1 MFDLENSIA
10 DWRKHMLTAGI
21 KTPVPLEELE
31 SHLREEIEQQMKSGL
46 NEQKAFEIATGKI
59 GQASPLKKEFKKVN
73 EADKAQQRKR
83 AGIIFAGSLGLYSL
97 IFTRLLIKSDLTS
110 NERLL
115 GFASV
120 ATTLFLVYVV
130 WQIAPRFFP
139 FIANKAV
146 QSALGL
152 LGGISGMGW
161 FFVYVYFILPRCD
174 RASKNFFNSSAAL
187 PPKPGTLANLFQRR
201 RPQSLHRAEFFQQ
214 RRFAPLADAGK
225 FVQHAL
231 GNFLEPQL
239 RVVGIRH
246 AMTFVADALQQF
258 HRRMIEAEPQRF
270 AFARQINFLK
280 FLRQPD
286 DGNFFEAEFFK
297 FGTAMP
303 NCPLPP
309 SIKIK
314 SGKFVIWDGRRVAVP
329 ECEFWDAD
337 TASLPKLFFTAIPR
351 RTFRLVSFT
360 SVCNSCG
367 HGMAVVVI
375 FCFLGRR
382 YAFVQQS

>member
-174 RASKNFFNSSAAL
+174 F
-187 PPKPGTLANLFQRR
+187 TLGQLQVAILWAIVPAMVFPAISFLVIDKSERR
-201 RPQSLHRAEFFQQ
+201 Q
-214 RRFAPLADAGK
+214 FAPPG
-225 FVQHAL
+225 
-231 GNFLEPQL
+231 
-239 RVVGIRH
+239 
-246 AMTFVADALQQF
+246 
-258 HRRMIEAEPQRF
+258 
-270 AFARQINFLK
+270 
-280 FLRQPD
+280 
-286 DGNFFEAEFFK
+286 
-297 FGTAMP
+297 
-303 NCPLPP
+303 
-309 SIKIK
+309 S
-314 SGKFVIWDGRRVAVP
+314 
-329 ECEFWDAD
+329 
-337 TASLPKLFFTAIPR
+337 
-351 RTFRLVSFT
+351 
-360 SVCNSCG
+360 
-367 HGMAVVVI
+367 
-375 FCFLGRR
+375 
-382 YAFVQQS
+382 